1 MHAVPPASTLF
12 QDIVASTDDAIA
24 TKTLDGRVMSWNPA
38 AERMFGYSAA
48 EMIGRPMTT
57 IFPPDRLG
65 EEENILARIAQ
76 GQRVEPFETVRLH
89 KDGTPIHV
97 SVTISPLRDA
107 MGRIVGASKIARDIS
122 ERVRAREREA
132 LLARTTWLYESLVE
146 SSTDAIITKTL
157 QGRVTSWN
165 RAAERI
171 FGYSAAEMIG
181 TPMIRL
187 FPPERRPEEE
197 DILARIARGERV
209 EHFET
214 VRLHKN
220 GAPIHVSVTISPLR
234 DEHGE
239 IVGASKIARDISER
253 LRAEQ
258 ALAAE
263 REATARER
271 QALQARLLQTQ
282 KIEAIGALAGG
293 IAHDFNN
300 VLAGILGNVS
310 LAQSD
315 LAAGVPPLE
324 RLDQIATAA
333 KRSRLLVQQILTFGR
348 RNVQHAT
355 LLDLRDVVREAAQ
368 LLRPT
373 LPALL
378 ELRTVLPD
386 FPVLLLGDATQL
398 FQVTMN
404 LATNAAQAVGDR
416 AGCVEL
422 SVGMTSVE
430 FPSPDASP
438 TLAPGP
444 YAVLVVSDDGA
455 GISDATLP
463 QIFQPFFTT
472 KPPGSGTGLGL
483 SVVHGIVTSHH
494 GGIAVTSTLGHGSR
508 FDVYLPMSPCADGDA
523 LPTEP
528 SARPTGA
535 RQRVLLVDDD
545 DVAGLVAEQVLVRAG
560 HAVERFSDP
569 HAALEA
575 LARQPDAFDVLV
587 TDYQM
592 PSMSGI
598 AVCAAARALCP
609 SLTVVLSSGFIDP
622 PVEARSRAAGV
633 SRIVRKER
641 LVEDLAA
648 AIDPR
653 DR

>member
-65 EEENILARIAQ
+65 EEEDILARIAQ

-234 DEHGE
+234 DAMGR

-253 LRAEQ
+253 VRAR
-258 ALAAE
+258 E
-263 REATARER
+263 REA
-271 QALQARLLQTQ
+271 L
-282 KIEAIGALAGG
+282 
-293 IAHDFNN
+293 
-300 VLAGILGNVS
+300 
-310 LAQSD
+310 
-315 LAAGVPPLE
+315 
-324 RLDQIATAA
+324 
-333 KRSRLLVQQILTFGR
+333 
-348 RNVQHAT
+348 
-355 LLDLRDVVREAAQ
+355 
-368 LLRPT
+368 
-373 LPALL
+373 
-378 ELRTVLPD
+378 
-386 FPVLLLGDATQL
+386 
-398 FQVTMN
+398 
-404 LATNAAQAVGDR
+404 
-416 AGCVEL
+416 
-422 SVGMTSVE
+422 
-430 FPSPDASP
+430 
-438 TLAPGP
+438 
-444 YAVLVVSDDGA
+444 
-455 GISDATLP
+455 
-463 QIFQPFFTT
+463 
-472 KPPGSGTGLGL
+472 
-483 SVVHGIVTSHH
+483 
-494 GGIAVTSTLGHGSR
+494 
-508 FDVYLPMSPCADGDA
+508 
-523 LPTEP
+523 
-528 SARPTGA
+528 
-535 RQRVLLVDDD
+535 
-545 DVAGLVAEQVLVRAG
+545 
-560 HAVERFSDP
+560 
-569 HAALEA
+569 
-575 LARQPDAFDVLV
+575 LARTTWL
-587 TDYQM
+587 Y
-592 PSMSGI
+592 
-598 AVCAAARALCP
+598 
-609 SLTVVLSSGFIDP
+609 
-622 PVEARSRAAGV
+622 
-633 SRIVRKER
+633 
-641 LVEDLAA
+641 
-648 AIDPR
+648 
-653 DR
+653 